1 MAQPG
6 RNKPER
12 MTLLR
17 AMGVAS
23 ACGLDLASAIL
34 IGVLA
39 GLVADSRLHSAPWGL
54 VIGLFI
60 GLVAGFYTA
69 YLIIAPIVRSL

>member
-1 MAQPG
+1 MVQPG
-6 RNKPER
+6 GNKRER

-23 ACGLDLASAIL
+23 ACGLDLATGIL
-34 IGVLA
+34 VGVLV
-39 GLVADSRLHSAPWGL
+39 GLFADSRLHSAPWGL
-54 VIGLFI
+54 LVGLFI

-69 YLIIAPIVRSL
+69 YRIIAPLVRSL

>member
-6 RNKPER
+6 RNNREGIR
-12 MTLLR
+12 LLR

-23 ACGLDLASAIL
+23 ACGLDLAGAIL

-39 GLVADSRLHSAPWGL
+39 GLFADRRLHTAPW
-54 VIGLFI
+54 GLFI
-60 GLVAGFYTA
+60 GLVAGLYTA

>member
-1 MAQPG
+1 MGQPDKDK
-6 RNKPER
+6 RER

-17 AMGVAS
+17 AMGVVS
-23 ACGLDLASAIL
+23 ACGLDLAGSIL

-39 GLVADSRLHSAPWGL
+39 GLVTDRHLHSAPWGL
-54 VIGLFI
+54 LIGLFI

>member
-6 RNKPER
+6 RNNRER

-23 ACGLDLASAIL
+23 ACGLDLAGAIL
-34 IGVLA
+34 VGVLI
-39 GLVADSRLHSAPWGL
+39 GRFADSRLHSAPWGL
-54 VIGLFI
+54 LSGLFI
-60 GLVAGFYTA
+60 GLVAGIYTA